1 MFGWLNK
8 LKIMTQMLA
17 GFGIISLLFV
27 VLSVVVNIYNK
38 STIEEIGSTQSE
50 VLPQT
55 LNFMETKRDIEQ
67 IQSWL
72 TDISATRAAEGYDD
86 GYGEAEKFYQDTVKR
101 INWAIE
107 EHRKFGEDDMVVLL
121 NGLKKH
127 LGDYYDMGKK
137 MAQAYIDG
145 GPDKGNPMM
154 EQFDPFAER
163 ISTTIDNIVVE
174 HLKEM
179 DSSFVHMKKQSSKTS
194 SILMIMTLAAVI
206 LSVIL
211 AFLIAWVVKSSLA
224 KAVTFAD
231 EMAQGDFSK
240 HMEVSSENEIGVL
253 LRALDNIGCSSR
265 DMINGI
271 LDSSKALSTASETLS
286 SVSAQLSTVA
296 EETQTKATTVATASE
311 EMSVNMDSVA
321 AATEQAATSVNMVA
335 AASEEM
341 TSTIAEI
348 SGNTEKTSEM
358 AAKASAKTTQASEK
372 VTELGHSAQEISK
385 VTETITE
392 ISEQT
397 NLLALNAT
405 IEAAR
410 AGEAGKG
417 FAVVANEIKELAK
430 QTADATL
437 EIKAKIEGVQAATQ
451 NTVQEI
457 GEVSTIIDD
466 VNEISGTVA
475 TAVEEQAAATSEI
488 AGNISQASQGIQEV
502 TENISQVAS
511 VTQGITTDIIAVNE
525 ATNEVSASSTEVKNN
540 AGELQVLS
548 NSLEELIKKY
558 KVAPRNQTNCKEEN
572 LQRVAIVNG
581 LKN

>member
-1 MFGWLNK
+1 
-8 LKIMTQMLA
+8 
-17 GFGIISLLFV
+17 
-27 VLSVVVNIYNK
+27 
-38 STIEEIGSTQSE
+38 
-50 VLPQT
+50 
-55 LNFMETKRDIEQ
+55 
-67 IQSWL
+67 
-72 TDISATRAAEGYDD
+72 
-86 GYGEAEKFYQDTVKR
+86 
-101 INWAIE
+101 
-107 EHRKFGEDDMVVLL
+107 
-121 NGLKKH
+121 
-127 LGDYYDMGKK
+127 DYYDMGKK

-163 ISTTIDNIVVE
+163 ISTTINNIVVE

-179 DSSFVHMKKQSSKTS
+179 DSSFVHMQKQSNKTS
-194 SILMIMTLAAVI
+194 SILMIMTLAAIV

-211 AFLIAWVVKSSLA
+211 AFLIAGVVKSSLS

-240 HMEVSSENEIGVL
+240 HMAVSSENEIGVL

-271 LDSSKALSTASETLS
+271 LGSSKALSTTSEILS

-348 SGNTEKTSEM
+348 SGNTEKTSKM

-410 AGEAGKG
+410 A
-417 FAVVANEIKELAK
+417 
-430 QTADATL
+430 
-437 EIKAKIEGVQAATQ
+437 
-451 NTVQEI
+451 
-457 GEVSTIIDD
+457 
-466 VNEISGTVA
+466 
-475 TAVEEQAAATSEI
+475 
-488 AGNISQASQGIQEV
+488 
-502 TENISQVAS
+502 
-511 VTQGITTDIIAVNE
+511 
-525 ATNEVSASSTEVKNN
+525 
-540 AGELQVLS
+540 
-548 NSLEELIKKY
+548 
-558 KVAPRNQTNCKEEN
+558 
-572 LQRVAIVNG
+572 
-581 LKN
+581 